1 MRNIRIKIITAAA
14 AILTAATG
22 TTAAAIVTASPAA
35 ADVLVNDDAGTIYP
49 GQSLEVGVW
58 YQAYSGG
65 PRGYWEGVYSYPQH
79 RWIFTRSGQASLPC
93 PRVLAGQAARS
104 RPVRHRLR
112 RVPGWPHLPADI
124 PHLEARRAA
133 PVADAGTIV
142 SLCKALLGAAG
153 GSLTPRTMAAAIG
166 MRLGIGQ
173 APVSLDAA
181 SLDPGRPEGYPAR
194 DSTAD
199 AALRESRAVEILA
212 LLNDRER
219 VASCLAGVHGP

>member
-79 RWIFTRSGQASLPC
+79 RWIFTRSGQASPAVPAKFSPVKPHVRGQYATVYAVSQGGRTYRPTFRTSRPAGRRRLPM
-93 PRVLAGQAARS
+93 PARS
-104 RPVRHRLR
+104 SRS
-112 RVPGWPHLPADI
+112 
-124 PHLEARRAA
+124 ARRCSEQ
-133 PVADAGTIV
+133 PVA
-142 SLCKALLGAAG
+142 
-153 GSLTPRTMAAAIG
+153 P
-166 MRLGIGQ
+166 
-173 APVSLDAA
+173 
-181 SLDPGRPEGYPAR
+181 
-194 DSTAD
+194 
-199 AALRESRAVEILA
+199 
-212 LLNDRER
+212 
-219 VASCLAGVHGP
+219 